1 MRTAKVL
8 DRLKA
13 EQSKNPDVPHYD
25 SMGTPWPK
33 PPSDVKTAGYWKL
46 EGRRPARGEQPC
58 AFVVS
63 GHGSRYNPTGWVA
76 AYHLSQTV
84 EIRRRQA
91 APQPERLTTAARP
104 IAPEP
109 LPLIE
114 DDRDETRQRLDS
126 LARLLERAPLGG
138 QVLYLDTE
146 TTGLAPTTNDL
157 LEVAVVDESG
167 AVLLDPLVRP
177 RRRQAWPEAQA
188 VHGIRPE
195 DVATAPELATVAA
208 QLAEV
213 IEAAD
218 ALVIYN
224 AQFDL
229 GFLPARV
236 RKLAAQKAVCA
247 MEAYSLWVGDWND
260 YHGNYRWFRL
270 TAAAMAAGHTWS
282 GQAHRALADTLA
294 ARSVWQWLHAQAL
307 PNPRDV

>member
-1 MRTAKVL
+1 MNRKEFLTLGA
-8 DRLKA
+8 A
-13 EQSKNPDVPHYD
+13 
-25 SMGTPWPK
+25 MA
-33 PPSDVKTAGYWKL
+33 AGL
-46 EGRRPARGEQPC
+46 ALPAVG
-58 AFVVS
+58 
-63 GHGSRYNPTGWVA
+63 
-76 AYHLSQTV
+76 
-84 EIRRRQA
+84 QA

-104 IAPEP
+104 ITPEP

-114 DDRDETRQRLDS
+114 DDRDKTRQRLDS

-167 AVLLDPLVRP
+167 AVLLDTLVRP

-218 ALVIYN
+218 GLYVLQLNADGLENQADIIGAATDVI
-224 AQFDL
+224 DSETVIT
-229 GFLPARV
+229 P
-236 RKLAAQKAVCA
+236 
-247 MEAYSLWVGDWND
+247 
-260 YHGNYRWFRL
+260 
-270 TAAAMAAGHTWS
+270 
-282 GQAHRALADTLA
+282 
-294 ARSVWQWLHAQAL
+294 
-307 PNPRDV
+307 

>member
-1 MRTAKVL
+1 MRTKAIIE
-8 DRLKA
+8 RLKA
-13 EQSKNPDVPHYD
+13 GQAKNPNVPHYD
-25 SMGTPWPK
+25 SMGAPWPK
-33 PPSDVKTAGYWKL
+33 PPGDVKTAGYWKL

-63 GHGSRYNPTGWVA
+63 GHGSTYKPTGWVE

-84 EIRRRQA
+84 EIRRRAAAQQA
-91 APQPERLTTAARP
+91 QPPQRTTAAV
-104 IAPEP
+104 IM
-109 LPLIE
+109 E
-114 DDRDETRQRLDS
+114 DDRDDDRQRLDS

-138 QVLYLDTE
+138 KVLYLDTE

-157 LEVAVVDESG
+157 LEVAVVDDSG
-167 AVLLDPLVRP
+167 AVLLDTLVRP

-195 DVATAPELATVAA
+195 DVATAPDRAEVAA
-208 QLAEV
+208 RLAAV

-236 RKLAAQKAVCA
+236 RELAAQKAVCA
-247 MEAYSLWVGDWND
+247 MQAYSLWVGDWND
-260 YHGNYRWFRL
+260 YHGNYRWFSL
-270 TAAAMAAGHTWS
+270 AVAAKAAGHTWS

-294 ARSVWQWLHAQAL
+294 ARSVWHWLREQSK
-307 PNPRDV
+307 